1 MCLFPKDGLRKR
13 QENDVKGQQESVMA
27 QLLRVR
33 REVAV
38 VPFDVGGD
46 PAALAP
52 PLVAVGNKTGEMVEG
67 DVCPH
72 LFYMMAS
79 HCDPDRVGEGL
90 PGLDVL
96 RHDAPRQ
103 VIVAVVPPRVVKEV
117 GPRREDVSGKS
128 RGALWG
134 KRRKLA
140 QHR

>member
-1 MCLFPKDGLRKR
+1 
-13 QENDVKGQQESVMA
+13 MA

-52 PLVAVGNKTGEMVEG
+52 PLVAVGNQTGETVEG

-79 HCDPDRVGEGL
+79 HCDPGEAGGRGGVL

-103 VIVAVVPPRVVKEV
+103 VIVAVVPPRVVEEV
-117 GPRREDVSGKS
+117 GP
-128 RGALWG
+128 
-134 KRRKLA
+134 
-140 QHR
+140 